1 MNIRHLLRDTLSIC
15 FNFRVILSLKDYM
28 KTGIPEAGVA
38 PLDPLK
44 LDNVGFN
51 LAGASIDFM
60 NITLDGMSDHQLGE
74 VTYDESS
81 RFASTF

>member
-1 MNIRHLLRDTLSIC
+1 
-15 FNFRVILSLKDYM
+15 M

-51 LAGASIDFM
+51 LATASIDFM
-60 NITLDGMSDHQLGE
+60 NITLTGMSDHQVDG

-81 RFASTF
+81 RFVTE